1 MVDQSQTTGA
11 VTLHSLLAEGRLE
24 RQAQRAIRDCLYAA
38 QQLPWRLTVVPPR
51 FHPAERQRVAGF
63 AVAARE
69 SFQRLDVSSPVRAA
83 QTLAR
88 LGVRRGKRVPFEP
101 APE

>member
-1 MVDQSQTTGA
+1 MVGQNQTTGA

-24 RQAQRAIRDCLYAA
+24 RRAQRAIRDYLYAA

-63 AVAARE
+63 A
-69 SFQRLDVSSPVRAA
+69 DAA
-83 QTLAR
+83 QQCFQILAKTAPERAPVILSR
-88 LGVRRGKRVPFEP
+88 LGARRGKSAPFEP
-101 APE
+101 VA